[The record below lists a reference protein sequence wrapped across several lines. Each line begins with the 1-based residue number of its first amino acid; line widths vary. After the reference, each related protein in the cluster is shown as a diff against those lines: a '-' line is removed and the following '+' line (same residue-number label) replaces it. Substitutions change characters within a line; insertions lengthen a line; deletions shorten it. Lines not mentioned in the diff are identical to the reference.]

1 LMNPSRN
8 LRSTPSPHRAV
19 APRIRQR
26 GFSLL
31 EILVAFVILAL
42 VATALSGLFSGA
54 LRNAS
59 ASEDWSRATLVAE
72 SRLALAAAAT
82 PLKEASDRGTDDDGR
97 IAWETKVAPYITP
110 NTSPELATASENLP
124 VRLFRVTVDVRF
136 PGVDGSDRKLQLAT
150 VKIARRETLQ

>member
-1 LMNPSRN
+1 MNM
-8 LRSTPSPHRAV
+8 RAILHSGFGGSGV
-19 APRIRQR
+19 GRARER

-59 ASEDWSRATLVAE
+59 AAEDWSRATLVAE
-72 SRLALAAAAT
+72 SRLAQATAAT
-82 PLKEASDRGTDDDGR
+82 PLKEVSDRGSDDDGR
-97 IAWETKVAPYITP
+97 IAWETKVAPYVAP
-110 NTSPELATASENLP
+110 NTSPELAAASENLP
-124 VRLFRVTVDVRF
+124 VRLYRVTVDVRF
-136 PGVDGSDRKLQLAT
+136 PGADGSERKLQLAT